1 MGHDPSVVLMGGRA
15 LVLGGAGAMGR
26 EAVRDLALTSDFD
39 EIVVADR
46 EVPSALRLVD
56 ELNDRR
62 LSAVRVDVTRRED
75 VEQLMGRAD
84 VVANCTTYHY
94 GLELVRSAIRCRRPY
109 VDLGGLFNTPRQL
122 ELGPE
127 AERAGVPI
135 VLGCG
140 ATPGVTN
147 LMAQAAAAELDS
159 VARVEIAFGSLRPLA
174 ASPGL
179 LDTILE
185 EFSPTTARF
194 YFEDGRF
201 VSVPPFSGARMLD
214 FLAPVGTL
222 ETYFVPHSESHT
234 VPRFLTPRPKH
245 VSVRGSWHPEIM
257 KAMRVFLDYGLT
269 SEEAFSV
276 DGTALSPRT
285 FLRAH
290 LLHRPPAL
298 DGPVAFFLRVDVTGE
313 RDQRAKVI
321 VYRSAHPTDWGLAGT
336 ARMTGVPISIA
347 LQALARGEVACA
359 GVLGP
364 EAAFSPE
371 PVFAQLRARGVTVEH
386 D

>member
-1 MGHDPSVVLMGGRA
+1 MGTRA

-46 EVPSALRLVD
+46 EEPSALRLVD
-56 ELNDRR
+56 ELKDRR
-62 LSAVRVDVTRRED
+62 LSALRVDVTRRDD
-75 VEQLMGRAD
+75 VEQLMHRAD
-84 VVANCTTYHY
+84 
-94 GLELVRSAIRCRRPY
+94 
-109 VDLGGLFNTPRQL
+109 
-122 ELGPE
+122 
-127 AERAGVPI
+127 VPI

-159 VARVEIAFGSLRPLA
+159 VDRVEIAFGSLRPLA

-185 EFSPTTARF
+185 EFSPTTDRF

-201 VSVPPFSGARMLD
+201 VAVPPFAGARVLE
-214 FLAPVGTL
+214 FLPPVGAL

-234 VPRFLTPRPKH
+234 VPRFLTRHPNH

-269 SEEAFSV
+269 SEEAFAV
-276 DGTALSPRT
+276 DGTVMSPRT

-298 DGPVAFFLRVDVTGE
+298 DSPVAFFLRVDVTGE
-313 RDQRAKVI
+313 RDQKSKAI
-321 VYRSAHPTDWGLAGT
+321 SYRSAHPTDWGLAGT
-336 ARMTGVPISIA
+336 ARMTGVPMSIA
-347 LQALARGEVACA
+347 LQALARGEVARA
-359 GVLGP
+359 GVMGP
-364 EAAFSPE
+364 EAAFTPE
-371 PVFAQLRARGVTVEH
+371 PFFRRLAERGVVVAH
-386 D
+386 DQVPLTT

>member
-1 MGHDPSVVLMGGRA
+1 MDERA
-15 LVLGGAGAMGR
+15 LVLGGAGTMGR
-26 EAVRDLALTSDFD
+26 EVVRDLALTSGFH

-46 EVPSALRLVD
+46 DRAAADRLVH
-56 ELNDRR
+56 ELRDRR
-62 LSAVRVDVTRRED
+62 LTAVSVDVTQSDQVEALMRR
-75 VEQLMGRAD
+75 VD

-94 GLELVRSAIRCRRPY
+94 GLDLVRSAIRFHRPY

-127 AERAGVPI
+127 AEAAGVAI

-147 LMAQAAAAELDS
+147 LMAQAAASEMDE
-159 VARVEIAFGSLRPLA
+159 VERVEIAFGSLRPLA

-185 EFSPTTARF
+185 EFSPTIARF
-194 YFEDGRF
+194 YYEDGRF
-201 VSVPPFSGARMLD
+201 VPVPPFAGARVLE
-214 FLAPVGTL
+214 FLPPVGAL
-222 ETYFVPHSESHT
+222 ETYFVPHSETHT
-234 VPRFLTPRPKH
+234 LPRFLLHRPIH
-245 VSVRGSWHPEIM
+245 VSVRGSWHPDIM

-269 SEEAFSV
+269 AEEPEPV
-276 DGTALSPRT
+276 DGTVLSPRS

-290 LLHRPPAL
+290 LLHRQPAL
-298 DGPVAFFLRVDVTGE
+298 DGPVAFFLRVDVTG
-313 RDQRAKVI
+313 RRGQNPCAAS
-321 VYRSAHPTDWGLAGT
+321 YRSAHPTDWGPAGT
-336 ARMTGVPISIA
+336 ARMTGIPASIG
-347 LQALARGEVACA
+347 LQALARGQVART

-364 EAAFSPE
+364 EAAFAPM
-371 PVFAQLRARGVTVEH
+371 PFFQQLADRGIRVTH

>member
-1 MGHDPSVVLMGGRA
+1 MDQRA
-15 LVLGGAGAMGR
+15 LVLGGAGTMGR
-26 EAVRDLALTSDFD
+26 EVVRDLALTSDFR

-46 EVPSALRLVD
+46 DRAAADSLVHELR
-56 ELNDRR
+56 DRR
-62 LSAVRVDVTRRED
+62 LTAESVDVTQSAGVEALMRR
-75 VEQLMGRAD
+75 VD

-94 GLELVRSAIRCRRPY
+94 GLDLVRSAIRHRRPY

-127 AERAGVPI
+127 AEAAGVAI

-147 LMAQAAAAELDS
+147 LMAQAAATEMDE
-159 VARVEIAFGSLRPLA
+159 VERVEIAFGSLRPLA

-194 YFEDGRF
+194 YYEDGRF
-201 VSVPPFSGARMLD
+201 VPVPPFAGARVLE
-214 FLAPVGTL
+214 FLPPVGAL
-222 ETYFVPHSESHT
+222 ETYFVPHSETHT
-234 VPRFLTPRPKH
+234 LPRFLVHRPMH
-245 VSVRGSWHPEIM
+245 VSVRGSWHPEVM

-269 SEEAFSV
+269 AEEPEPV
-276 DGTALSPRT
+276 DGAVLSPRS

-290 LLHRPPAL
+290 LLHRQPVL
-298 DGPVAFFLRVDVTGE
+298 DGPVAFFLRVDVTG
-313 RDQRAKVI
+313 RRGHTPTAAS
-321 VYRSAHPTDWGLAGT
+321 YRSAHPTDWGPAGT
-336 ARMTGVPISIA
+336 ARMTGIPASIG
-347 LQALARGEVACA
+347 LQALARGEVART

-364 EAAFSPE
+364 EAAFAPA
-371 PVFAQLRARGVTVEH
+371 PFFQQLAERRIRVTR

>member
-1 MGHDPSVVLMGGRA
+1 MGGRA

-46 EVPSALRLVD
+46 DVSSALRLVD
-56 ELNDRR
+56 ELKDRR
-62 LSAVRVDVTRRED
+62 LNALRVDVTRRDE
-75 VEQLMGRAD
+75 VEQLMYRAD
-84 VVANCTTYHY
+84 VIANCTTYHY

-127 AERAGVPI
+127 AQSAGVPI

-159 VARVEIAFGSLRPLA
+159 VDRVEIAFGSLRPLA

-185 EFSPTTARF
+185 EFSPTTERF

-201 VSVPPFSGARMLD
+201 VAVPPFAGARVLE
-214 FLAPVGTL
+214 FLPPVGVL

-234 VPRFLTPRPKH
+234 VPRFLDPRPNH

-269 SEEAFSV
+269 SEEAFPV
-276 DGTALSPRT
+276 DGAALSPRT

-290 LLHRPPAL
+290 LLHRPPVL
-298 DGPVAFFLRVDVTGE
+298 DSPVAFFLRVDVTGE
-313 RDQRAKVI
+313 RDHKSKATS
-321 VYRSAHPTDWGLAGT
+321 YRSAHPTDWGLAGT
-336 ARMTGVPISIA
+336 ARMTGVPMSIA
-347 LQALARGEVACA
+347 LQALARGEVARA
-359 GVLGP
+359 GVMGP

-371 PVFAQLRARGVTVEH
+371 PMFAQLRARGVSVERN
-386 D
+386 

>member
-1 MGHDPSVVLMGGRA
+1 MGTRA

-46 EVPSALRLVD
+46 EEPSALRLVD
-56 ELNDRR
+56 ELKDRR
-62 LSAVRVDVTRRED
+62 LSALRVDVTRRDD
-75 VEQLMGRAD
+75 VEQLMHRAD
-84 VVANCTTYHY
+84 VV
-94 GLELVRSAIRCRRPY
+94 
-109 VDLGGLFNTPRQL
+109 GLFNTPRQL

-127 AERAGVPI
+127 AEGAGVPI

-159 VARVEIAFGSLRPLA
+159 VDRVEIAFGSLRPLA

-185 EFSPTTARF
+185 EFSPTTERF

-201 VSVPPFSGARMLD
+201 VAVPPFAGARVLE
-214 FLAPVGTL
+214 FLPPVGVL

-234 VPRFLTPRPKH
+234 VPRFLDPRPNH

-269 SEEAFSV
+269 SEEAFPV
-276 DGTALSPRT
+276 DGAALSPRT

-298 DGPVAFFLRVDVTGE
+298 DSPVAFFLRVDVTGE
-313 RDQRAKVI
+313 RDHKSKATS
-321 VYRSAHPTDWGLAGT
+321 YRSAHPTDWGLAGT
-336 ARMTGVPISIA
+336 ARMTGVPMSIA
-347 LQALARGEVACA
+347 LQALARGEVARA
-359 GVLGP
+359 GVMGP

-371 PVFAQLRARGVTVEH
+371 PMFAQLRARGVSVERN
-386 D
+386 